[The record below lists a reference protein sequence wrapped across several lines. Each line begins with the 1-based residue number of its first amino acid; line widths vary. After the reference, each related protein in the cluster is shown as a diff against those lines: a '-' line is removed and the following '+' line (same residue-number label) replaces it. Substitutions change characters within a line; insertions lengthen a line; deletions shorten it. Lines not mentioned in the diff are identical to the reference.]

1 MPERADGW
9 VWDRY
14 WHYDRIASCFDEGRA
29 NYSEPVAAPWKAFF
43 AECQDGAAILDLCT
57 GNGALALIAAET
69 AAEDGRRFAITGID
83 KAAIDPAAYVSRHAD
98 ALRTIDFRGSVAAES
113 LPFGDESFDAVV
125 SQYGAEYAPRGET
138 LAEAVRVLRP
148 GGRIALVMHAA
159 DGTVAARAKTAMDDA
174 DFLLDDARLPAAAL
188 ACFRAVAKAEQGET
202 LVEAEE
208 RRARSALT
216 AFETALKRTGERLET
231 ASDPEMLKN
240 SARVL
245 IDAHTKRQLAP
256 LSALEEKAE
265 EVRLEIAAHRGRLQA
280 LLDVAVSAEDCADMA
295 RDLSALGCE
304 DASWET
310 AMNGDALI
318 GYRLKARRAA

>member
-1 MPERADGW
+1 MAGRADAS

-29 NYSEPVAAPWKAFF
+29 NYGEPVAAPWRAFF
-43 AECQDGAAILDLCT
+43 AELEDGSAVLDLCT

-69 AAEDGRRFAITGID
+69 AAAGERRFAIIGID

-98 ALRTIDFRGSVAAES
+98 ALKSIDFRGGVAAES
-113 LPFGDESFDAVV
+113 LPFGDDRFDAVV

-159 DGTVAARAKTAMDDA
+159 DGAVAARATAARDDA

-188 ACFRAVAKAEQGET
+188 ACFQAVAKAEQGET
-202 LVEAEE
+202 LVEADE

-280 LLDVAVSAEDCADMA
+280 LLDAAVSTDDCDAMAAD
-295 RDLSALGCE
+295 LNALGCE
-304 DASWET
+304 DASC
-310 AMNGDALI
+310 APVLNGDALI
-318 GYRLKARRAA
+318 GYRLEARRAI